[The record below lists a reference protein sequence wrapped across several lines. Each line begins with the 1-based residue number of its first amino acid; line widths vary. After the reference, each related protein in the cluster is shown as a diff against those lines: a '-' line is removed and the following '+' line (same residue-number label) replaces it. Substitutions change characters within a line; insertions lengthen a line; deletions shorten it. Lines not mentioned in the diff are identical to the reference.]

1 VDVLK
6 CIYGCPLDV
15 TSNNF
20 VPLFEVNN
28 CVVLMFLLFHPFVAS
43 AVMMCKMDRAI

>member
-6 CIYGCPLDV
+6 CIYGCTLDV

-20 VPLFEVNN
+20 VPLFEVNS
-28 CVVLMFLLFHPFVAS
+28 CIVLMFPLFHPFVAS
-43 AVMMCKMDRAI
+43 TVMMCSMDQAI